1 MNLGNLLPAGL
12 WPGPHLVNNKMC
24 FFSPRRSYRVQRWR
38 LAGGLGEDRPSGRN
52 SDLSVSQQ
60 GAQRLPNSSPHR
72 SLRSRLFPFAVC
84 PAPPHPFIAT
94 LFKDLATSFCCP
106 WLTSRFNISG
116 QQRLEDVD
124 GASDFL
130 GWTFKKGLTVMDGDE
145 NCPEGVE

>member
-24 FFSPRRSYRVQRWR
+24 FFPLVGATECRGGGWRVGLVRTGQAAGTLTSPC
-38 LAGGLGEDRPSGRN
+38 PSKEHRG
-52 SDLSVSQQ
+52 S
-60 GAQRLPNSSPHR
+60 PTPPPHR

-84 PAPPHPFIAT
+84 PAPPHPFITT

-124 GASDFL
+124 GTSDFL

-145 NCPEGVE
+145 NYPEGVE